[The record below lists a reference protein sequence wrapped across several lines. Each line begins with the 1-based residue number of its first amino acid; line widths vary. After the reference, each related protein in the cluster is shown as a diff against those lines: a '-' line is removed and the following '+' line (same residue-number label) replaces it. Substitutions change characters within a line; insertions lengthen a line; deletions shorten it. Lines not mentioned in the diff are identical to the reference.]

1 MFSKEITIMNATGL
15 HARPASMFVQEA
27 GKYKS
32 DIHVVKDGKKINA
45 KSIMG
50 IMAGGIAKGTQVVIE
65 AEGEDE
71 ETAVEA
77 LVALIESK
85 FGEE

>member
-1 MFSKEITIMNATGL
+1 MVSKEVTVLNATGL

-27 GKYKS
+27 GKFKA
-32 DIHVVKDGKKINA
+32 DINVVKDGKKINA

-50 IMAGGIAKGTQVVIE
+50 IMAGGISKGTQLTVE
-65 AEGEDE
+65 ADGEDE
-71 ETAVEA
+71 QEAVDA

>member
-27 GKYKS
+27 GKFKS
-32 DIHVVKDGKKINA
+32 DINVVKDGKKINA

-50 IMAGGIAKGTQVVIE
+50 IMAGGIAKDTVVTVE

-71 ETAVEA
+71 EQAVAA
-77 LVALIESK
+77 LIALIENK

>member
-1 MFSKEITIMNATGL
+1 MFSKEVTILNATGL

-32 DIHVVKDGKKINA
+32 EINVIKDGKKINA

-50 IMAGGIAKGTQVVIE
+50 IMAGGISKDTVVTVE
-65 AEGEDE
+65 ADGEDE
-71 ETAVEA
+71 EQAVNA
-77 LVALIESK
+77 LVELIESK

>member
-1 MFSKEITIMNATGL
+1 MVSKEVTVLNATGL

-27 GKYKS
+27 GKFKA
-32 DIHVVKDGKKINA
+32 DINVVKDGKKINA

-50 IMAGGIAKGTQVVIE
+50 IMAGGISKGTQLTVE
-65 AEGEDE
+65 ADGEDE
-71 ETAVEA
+71 QEAVDA
-77 LVALIESK
+77 LVALIDSK

>member
-32 DIHVVKDGKKINA
+32 EVNVVKDGKKINA

-50 IMAGGIAKGTQVVIE
+50 IMAGGLAKGTVISIE

-71 ETAVEA
+71 QQAVDALIA
-77 LVALIESK
+77 LVENK

>member
-1 MFSKEITIMNATGL
+1 MTSKETTILNATGL

-32 DIHVVKDGKKINA
+32 EINIIKGEKKINA

-50 IMAGGIAKGTQVVIE
+50 IMAGGLSKGTVVTIE

-71 ETAVEA
+71 VAAVDT